1 MVAGGTARSG
11 GGDTS
16 PEVEFTFLRPTHQP
30 RTLARPASAYLSNP
44 TSPTPPSRPT
54 SPPPVPVAV
63 PSASQQRAL
72 SPKPMRN
79 GAPRLGGL
87 GLGGIAP
94 PEPPPHFRSP
104 SLSRSAPT
112 PPPRPT
118 SAAPSS
124 APPPLPERRPAS
136 PATFAPSPAAVT
148 TRPFLSPEM
157 DKPTVRTGAFALD
170 THVTPEQVLPGPRS
184 RSVTPEG
191 AKGGS
196 VGAVELV
203 ESAASGARPAA
214 EPASAE
220 TAEDDSEDELEQAP
234 HEPEWLQPSPQAER
248 SLDSL
253 AFAPVAEPTREVE
266 TDRFVAGDP
275 TLLLGAVAAQPSSS
289 AHDAGLVET
298 DGSDDDEGDFDDA
311 RSTTAP
317 SLAASVHDSPVTNL
331 VDDDVAPA
339 SSPGLVALEE
349 DEEVVLDGPSSISPA
364 SSRPASM
371 SGDGAPDEVADAEQ
385 ATAPHDVSPPDERAQ
400 PQHVAVALLARARAE
415 RSSSSAGSHSAAGDD
430 VDDVVDNESVA
441 VSSPALSRSA
451 SFAGSLESEYSTH
464 EPLADPVDLDGPEH
478 DEPASTLTEPPF
490 APTSQVEAASEES
503 IGDKEDQRDAAAV
516 YPSPPSSPSSSP
528 APELTSSTTQAD
540 AAATADPSAPVEAAS
555 AASSPAPAA
564 QPSPSSSASATSP
577 QHLARSSTLPAAP
590 SFNTYAGLGLRLP
603 SSLGRNKRSS
613 FVPPAS
619 PPVSPETVEQGL
631 PTLVI
636 SDAPAPQVDLAAAP
650 SSPQKHD
657 GVKKLDDVK
666 KDESVSDAL
675 SAPTMP
681 VATSPIA
688 RDYAHLPPEPDTP
701 TTAGESQ
708 PAVASSSSA
717 AEPDSAATPRSR
729 REAELPPL
737 NDEPAVFS
745 SADVLAAP
753 VFGDDDEFTPASSA
767 SNSPAL
773 TARTAG
779 SDFDGDADVPEAAL
793 PAPSHVDEALARA
806 AASPAPA
813 TATAP
818 ADEPA
823 GPSGP
828 GVVDVGVAVAGAL
841 VMGGLA
847 VGTSALRGLAGWA
860 WRSEPAA
867 AAAPA
872 AQADVPVVRVEP
884 PVHDAPPAKE
894 QKVPGGIET
903 ATSSSSSERAESSVV
918 STDWGEMEFDAP
930 EGFLDE
936 FKQAMQEIGVAEL
949 EAEDLAAQQAAYI
962 AASRQH
968 DEALEG
974 EPRPEPTS
982 SSGDSTPAGSVRTLV
997 FPSSPA
1003 RSSRPSSIS
1012 GGSVRSARRR
1022 QRPLTPADEGDE
1034 MDELDRMLAPV
1045 WDGRGYVQERRASP
1059 VASVALAAAAAP
1071 ASPTKYGYAAP
1082 PGLAGSTPL
1091 SRTLSPPSSALS
1103 RSTSSISS
1111 SLSSRAPPA
1120 VKQQQS
1126 SSRFGRSLFALG
1138 SSSKEPKSPKGA
1150 KLKKGRPEY
1159 GSSAAPPSPSK
1170 ASSPKV
1176 ASPQSAKSLSSID
1189 EDGRSTYTSASH
1201 KPPSR
1206 RRSFVS
1212 FGGTSTIG
1220 SGGSSAAPVTSI
1232 ESRIA
1237 DTTYVHYGS
1246 SAPRP
1251 KRRESGASI
1260 AADLYASR
1268 DPVLVPGIPASPSA
1282 FTSLLPPQPASASSA
1297 PRRRSSLRA
1306 PQAESK
1312 LARVRFANATR
1323 GLGLRSVA
1331 EDEAE
1336 RGGDDVALKWIGVGR
1351 GRYGNL
1357 TIKEGEEMDI
1367 LYDDQVKSIK
1377 GKWRSFGSE
1386 QSRDWSNVRI
1396 D

>member
-1 MVAGGTARSG
+1 MSRAGSTMTGGGA

-30 RTLARPASAYLSNP
+30 RTLARPASSYLSNP

-54 SPPPVPVAV
+54 SPPPAPVAV

-94 PEPPPHFRSP
+94 PEPPAHFRSP
-104 SLSRSAPT
+104 SLPRPAPT
-112 PPPRPT
+112 PPPRPS
-118 SAAPSS
+118 SAAPPS
-124 APPPLPERRPAS
+124 LPERRPAS
-136 PATFAPSPAAVT
+136 PAIFAPSASAVT
-148 TRPFLSPEM
+148 TRPFLSPEL
-157 DKPTVRTGAFALD
+157 DKPTIRTGAFALD
-170 THVTPEQVLPGPRS
+170 THAAPEQVLPGPRS

-191 AKGGS
+191 AKGASAGAGAPVEAVAS
-196 VGAVELV
+196 AARPVDEPAHVEAVE
-203 ESAASGARPAA
+203 E
-214 EPASAE
+214 
-220 TAEDDSEDELEQAP
+220 DSEDELEQAS
-234 HEPEWLQPSPQAER
+234 HEPDWLQPSPQAER

-253 AFAPVAEPTREVE
+253 AFAPVAEPAREVE
-266 TDRFVAGDP
+266 SDRFVAGDP
-275 TLLLGAVAAQPSSS
+275 TSLLGAVAAQPVR
-289 AHDAGLVET
+289 DTVGAGPVES
-298 DGSDDDEGDFDDA
+298 DGSDDEDNDFDDA

-317 SLAASVHDSPVTNL
+317 SLAASA
-331 VDDDVAPA
+331 DDVPVVIAADELAQEQSAADAVSEVDEP
-339 SSPGLVALEE
+339 EE
-349 DEEVVLDGPSSISPA
+349 HEEVVLDGPSSISPA
-364 SSRPASM
+364 SSRPAST
-371 SGDGAPDEVADAEQ
+371 SGDIEQDEPTPALRDAS
-385 ATAPHDVSPPDERAQ
+385 PHDERAQ
-400 PQHVAVALLARARAE
+400 PQHVAVALLARAE
-415 RSSSSAGSHSAAGDD
+415 RSSSSAGSHSAAADELDD
-430 VDDVVDNESVA
+430 HVDDESVV

-451 SFAGSLESEYSTH
+451 SFAGSLASEYSTH
-464 EPLADPVDLDGPEH
+464 EPVVDSNELPSFQL
-478 DEPASTLTEPPF
+478 DEPSNPSLDVADAPPF
-490 APTSQVEAASEES
+490 APASQVESARDES
-503 IGDKEDQRDAAAV
+503 IGEKEDQRDAAAV
-516 YPSPPSSPSSSP
+516 YPSPPSSPSYSP
-528 APELTSSTTQAD
+528 APELSTS
-540 AAATADPSAPVEAAS
+540 ATSDPSASADAAS
-555 AASSPAPAA
+555 AAAAAPAPVDQSTSSSSSTGSSSTA
-564 QPSPSSSASATSP
+564 PSS
-577 QHLARSSTLPAAP
+577 QHIARPTTLPASP
-590 SFNTYAGLGLRLP
+590 SFNSYAGLGLRLP

-619 PPVSPETVEQGL
+619 PPVSPETAEQGL
-631 PTLVI
+631 PSLVI
-636 SDAPAPQVDLAAAP
+636 SDASASQSNVAISPS
-650 SSPQKHD
+650 SSPQE
-657 GVKKLDDVK
+657 DDVK
-666 KDESVSDAL
+666 EAESVKDEL

-681 VATSPIA
+681 IATSPIA
-688 RDYAHLPPEPDTP
+688 RDYAHLPPEPVTP
-701 TTAGESQ
+701 TQSTPDVAPS
-708 PAVASSSSA
+708 PSAVV
-717 AEPDSAATPRSR
+717 EPEKAPTPRSR
-729 REAELPPL
+729 REAELPAL
-737 NDEPAVFS
+737 NEEPAVFS

-779 SDFDGDADVPEAAL
+779 SDFGDDDDVPETAL
-793 PAPSHVDEALARA
+793 FAPPPDEGRSPHGT
-806 AASPAPA
+806 SPAA
-813 TATAP
+813 VAVE
-818 ADEPA
+818 EPA

-860 WRSEPAA
+860 WRSEPVS
-867 AAAPA
+867 APSPA
-872 AQADVPVVRVEP
+872 PQTEVPVVKVEP
-884 PVHDAPPAKE
+884 PVQDDGSSKE
-894 QKVPGGIET
+894 PKVPGGIET
-903 ATSSSSSERAESSVV
+903 AQSSSSSERAESSVV
-918 STDWGEMEFDAP
+918 ATDWGGMEFDAP

-949 EAEDLAAQQAAYI
+949 EAEDLAAQQAAYL

-997 FPSSPA
+997 FPSAAP

-1012 GGSVRSARRR
+1012 GGSVRSARRQ
-1022 QRPLTPADEGDE
+1022 QRPLTPANEGDE

-1045 WDGRGYVQERRASP
+1045 WDGRGYVQERRPSPSASFAP
-1059 VASVALAAAAAP
+1059 VTPAAP

-1091 SRTLSPPSSALS
+1091 SRMLSPPSSALS
-1103 RSTSSISS
+1103 RSTSSVSS
-1111 SLSSRAPPA
+1111 SLSSRAPPTA
-1120 VKQQQS
+1120 KQQQQPS

-1138 SSSKEPKSPKGA
+1138 SSSKEPKSSKGA

-1159 GSSAAPPSPSK
+1159 ASSASPPSPVK
-1170 ASSPKV
+1170 VQSPQV

-1189 EDGRSTYTSASH
+1189 EDGRSAYTSASH

-1212 FGGTSTIG
+1212 FGGSSTIG

-1246 SAPRP
+1246 SAPKA
-1251 KRRESGASI
+1251 KRRESAASI

-1268 DPVLVPGIPASPSA
+1268 DPVLIPGVPASPSA
-1282 FTSLLPPQPASASSA
+1282 FTSLLPPQPASSA

>member
-1 MVAGGTARSG
+1 MAAAGA

-16 PEVEFTFLRPTHQP
+16 PEVEFTFLRPMHQP
-30 RTLARPASAYLSNP
+30 RTLARPASSYLSNP

-104 SLSRSAPT
+104 SLPRPAPT

-118 SAAPSS
+118 SA

-136 PATFAPSPAAVT
+136 PATFAPSASAVT
-148 TRPFLSPEM
+148 TRPFLSPEL

-170 THVTPEQVLPGPRS
+170 THAAPDQVLPGPRS
-184 RSVTPEG
+184 RDVTPEG
-191 AKGGS
+191 AKG
-196 VGAVELV
+196 V
-203 ESAASGARPAA
+203 AARAAAPAEPVASSARPADVPARA
-214 EPASAE
+214 EAV
-220 TAEDDSEDELEQAP
+220 EDDSEDELEQAP

-253 AFAPVAEPTREVE
+253 AFAPVVEPTRDVE
-266 TDRFVAGDP
+266 ADRFVAGDP
-275 TLLLGAVAAQPSSS
+275 TSLLGAVATASSRS
-289 AHDAGLVET
+289 AVDVGPAGPAE
-298 DGSDDDEGDFDDA
+298 SDDSDDEDGDFDDA
-311 RSTTAP
+311 RSSAP
-317 SLAASVHDSPVTNL
+317 SLAASADDAPVVSV
-331 VDDDVAPA
+331 VDDDAHAQSVA
-339 SSPGLVALEE
+339 VAVPEEDEPEE
-349 DEEVVLDGPSSISPA
+349 DEEVVLDGPSSVSPA
-364 SSRPASM
+364 SSRPGSTFE
-371 SGDGAPDEVADAEQ
+371 APAPADDEP
-385 ATAPHDVSPPDERAQ
+385 APAPLDVLRSDERAQ
-400 PQHVAVALLARARAE
+400 PQHVAVALLARAE
-415 RSSSSAGSHSAAGDD
+415 RSSSSAGSHGGDG
-430 VDDVVDNESVA
+430 VDDTATDDHVDDESVA
-441 VSSPALSRSA
+441 VSSPALSRST
-451 SFAGSLESEYSTH
+451 SFAGSLASEYSSH
-464 EPLADPVDLDGPEH
+464 EPVVNSHPPPSSQL
-478 DEPASTLTEPPF
+478 DEPTSTSLDLAANPPF
-490 APTSQVEAASEES
+490 APTSQVELARDES
-503 IGDKEDQRDAAAV
+503 VGEKEDQRDAAAV
-516 YPSPPSSPSSSP
+516 YPSPPSSPSYSP
-528 APELTSSTTQAD
+528 APERVSSTT
-540 AAATADPSAPVEAAS
+540 SAPVAPTSDLSEPVES
-555 AASSPAPAA
+555 APAA
-564 QPSPSSSASATSP
+564 APAPIDKSPSSSSSTAPSSQQTSRP
-577 QHLARSSTLPAAP
+577 ATLPASP
-590 SFNTYAGLGLRLP
+590 SFNSYAGLGLRLP

-619 PPVSPETVEQGL
+619 PPVSPETAEQGL
-631 PTLVI
+631 PTLV
-636 SDAPAPQVDLAAAP
+636 
-650 SSPQKHD
+650 
-657 GVKKLDDVK
+657 
-666 KDESVSDAL
+666 VSDASAAQSNVGAASSSSPRSDDAKEAASVKDEL
-675 SAPTMP
+675 SAPTVP

-688 RDYAHLPPEPDTP
+688 RDYAHLPPEPNTP
-701 TTAGESQ
+701 TTADNNELG
-708 PAVASSSSA
+708 VDSSPTAA
-717 AEPDSAATPRSR
+717 AEPEAAPTPRPR
-729 REAELPPL
+729 REAELPAL
-737 NDEPAVFS
+737 DEEPAVFS
-745 SADVLAAP
+745 SADILAAP

-779 SDFDGDADVPEAAL
+779 SDFADVNDVPEAPLAAPAHDERRAL
-793 PAPSHVDEALARA
+793 D
-806 AASPAPA
+806 AASPSAVVE
-813 TATAP
+813 
-818 ADEPA
+818 EPA

-828 GVVDVGVAVAGAL
+828 GVVDVGVAVAGAI

-867 AAAPA
+867 ASAPA
-872 AQADVPVVRVEP
+872 AQAAAPVARVEP
-884 PVHDAPPAKE
+884 PAQADVPAEE
-894 QKVPGGIET
+894 QKVPGGTET
-903 ATSSSSSERAESSVV
+903 ARSVSSSERAESSVV

-949 EAEDLAAQQAAYI
+949 EAEDLAAQQAAYL

-982 SSGDSTPAGSVRTLV
+982 SSGESTPAGSVRTVV
-997 FPSSPA
+997 FPSAAP

-1012 GGSVRSARRR
+1012 GGSVRSARRQ

-1059 VASVALAAAAAP
+1059 AASVARAAPVAP

-1111 SLSSRAPPA
+1111 SLSSRAPPTA
-1120 VKQQQS
+1120 KQQQQS
-1126 SSRFGRSLFALG
+1126 SPSRFGRSLFALG

-1150 KLKKGRPEY
+1150 KLKKGRPEH
-1159 GSSAAPPSPSK
+1159 GSSAAPPSPLK
-1170 ASSPKV
+1170 AQSPKV

-1189 EDGRSTYTSASH
+1189 EDGRSAYTSASH

-1212 FGGTSTIG
+1212 FGGSTIG
-1220 SGGSSAAPVTSI
+1220 SGGGSAAPVTSI

-1246 SAPRP
+1246 SAPKA
-1251 KRRESGASI
+1251 KRRESAASI

-1268 DPVLVPGIPASPSA
+1268 DPVLIPGVPASPSA
-1282 FTSLLPPQPASASSA
+1282 FTSLLPPQPESSP
-1297 PRRRSSLRA
+1297 PRRRSSLRS